1 MAELKFSRVFMDSE
15 ARLGLLTKIFGKILQ
30 IDVNLVDVYGCI
42 NF

>member
-1 MAELKFSRVFMDSE
+1 MDAV
-15 ARLGLLTKIFGKILQ
+15 ARLGLLTKILQ